1 VGSSTGALLFV
12 DNNGSAA
19 FDTYGVLGVAGV
31 GPYSI
36 GVLGYGANNAT
47 ANLALTGYDIGP
59 GSIATVGDAVYPE
72 PAGGPAMAN
81 QTTGVLGLAANG
93 DGVMGQTSVQHGCCK
108 VAGEPSE
115 SNQAG
120 VVGVD
125 EASNNGSN
133 SGVVGYTLN
142 GAYGVEGISGNSA
155 LGGVEGNS
163 TTGDGVDG
171 YSDSGYGVNAQSNAV
186 ALNAASTGH
195 DGIDA
200 TTTAGGTNAGEGVIA
215 TASYHAFLGKGYV
228 GLEGQSADV
237 NSYPLVLIDHTGNNV
252 VYVTDAG
259 DLYYHGTLSSFVAT
273 QSGGVGRMFV
283 PRSTMQ
289 TMEDFG
295 SGTLVNGSGVVHLD
309 PAFAKMMDGTGYQ
322 VFLTPDGDNRG
333 LYVAQKTAN
342 SFLVR
347 ESQGGHSSLAF
358 DYRIVARQYGHAA
371 DRATIAASAAA
382 FKEPQAEAPSA
393 RQGGSAST
401 QQKRGSSSARSGMP
415 NAFAIPRAV
424 QGLSQSLGH

>member
-1 VGSSTGALLFV
+1 
-12 DNNGSAA
+12 
-19 FDTYGVLGVAGV
+19 
-31 GPYSI
+31 
-36 GVLGYGANNAT
+36 
-47 ANLALTGYDIGP
+47 
-59 GSIATVGDAVYPE
+59 
-72 PAGGPAMAN
+72 MAN

-93 DGVMGQTSVQHGCCK
+93 DGVMGQTSVQNGCCK
-108 VAGEPSE
+108 VAGEASE

-125 EASNNGSN
+125 EASNHGSN

-195 DGIDA
+195 DGIVA
-200 TTTAGGTNAGEGVIA
+200 ATTAGGTYAAIRVSSNALGVVAIASTEALRGEGYI
-215 TASYHAFLGKGYV
+215 
-228 GLEGQSADV
+228 GLDGQSADV
-237 NSYPLVLIDHTGNNV
+237 NSYPLDLVDHTGNNV
-252 VYVTDAG
+252 VYVTDGG
-259 DLYYHGTLSSFVAT
+259 DLYYHGTLSSFVTT

-358 DYRIVARQYGHAA
+358 DYRIVARQFGHAA
-371 DRATIAASAAA
+371 DRATIAATASA
-382 FKEPQAEAPSA
+382 FKEPQAAAPAALQS
-393 RQGGSAST
+393 RSAST
-401 QQKRGSSSARSGMP
+401 QQKRGSASARSGMP

-424 QGLSQSLGH
+424 QGLSLSFGH